1 MQSKS
6 NTTPTPDETLCDNM
20 GVLQRGVKRMFD
32 IMASASLL
40 LLLSPVMLGIAI
52 SLRMKSGSGI
62 IFRQERIGRG
72 GRPFMICKFRTMRVD
87 SERVPTLAEVDDE
100 RLTPV
105 GGFLRTH
112 HLDELPQLWNVLCGH
127 MSFVGPRPE
136 RQYFIDRIAEHTT
149 RYPVLYQVQP
159 GVTSLATLYNG
170 YTDTMPKM
178 LRRLDMDIEYLCR
191 RTLWSDLRVML
202 TTVWFVLS
210 GKKF

>member
-6 NTTPTPDETLCDNM
+6 NTTPNSDETLCDNM

>member
-1 MQSKS
+1 
-6 NTTPTPDETLCDNM
+6 M